1 SPMVNR
7 DGLHITFESR
17 SDLLGDG
24 HDTGIWQ
31 IFLFDRTLGQ
41 LFQMTSGDGDS
52 HNPYI
57 EEKTPGTIFF
67 DSTATN
73 LLGPTGTSSG
83 RQIYRALVKDQPTN
97 DPAIEQWT
105 FGPGNSWM
113 PAVEPNGLKVV
124 FLSDGDLLVNGTTGP
139 RLFAIDFRDPV
150 HQVLYQIT

>member
-1 SPMVNR
+1 SDRRLVGIITGLSTQPVATGTGPSGAPMPNK
-7 DGLHITFESR
+7 DGLHIAFESR

-31 IFLFDRTLGQ
+31 IYLYDRTVGQ

-57 EEKTPGTIFF
+57 EEKTPGSIFF

-73 LLGPTGTSSG
+73 LLGLTATSTG
-83 RQIYRALVKDQPTN
+83 RQIFRVLLKDQPTN
-97 DPAIEQWT
+97 DPAVEQWT

-124 FLSDGDLLVNGTTGP
+124 F
-139 RLFAIDFRDPV
+139 
-150 HQVLYQIT
+150 